1 MIPPYMVHT
10 IIRGNII
17 YEHNIL
23 VSIAT
28 MDKPFGFQKL
38 FVPEISEGLS
48 GLEIQTGYMERLD
61 IPTILK
67 ELDIDSK
74 VMFYGVDDIQ
84 AKSPFLKTFSFI
96 KRITPNFVQFLQLP
110 YQKLHGV
117 VTRIEI

>member
-1 MIPPYMVHT
+1 
-10 IIRGNII
+10 
-17 YEHNIL
+17 
-23 VSIAT
+23 

-38 FVPEISEGLS
+38 FVPEIAEGLS
-48 GLEIQTGYMERLD
+48 GLEIQAGYMERLD

-84 AKSPFLKTFSFI
+84 ANNPFLKLFSFI